1 MDKKKKLKPGDSITL
16 PPLKV
21 KENGKVK
28 KMEEADA
35 EVLAQALRNLLHKD
49 DEKEQ

>member
-1 MDKKKKLKPGDSITL
+1 MGEKKKLKPGDSVTL
-16 PPLKV
+16 QPIRV

-35 EVLAQALRNLLHKD
+35 KVLAEALRNLLHKD
-49 DEKEQ
+49 DEEKK